1 MTPLQPP
8 IFKLPKIQV
17 DVENKVS
24 WVKVSATVGE
34 LYSSIGTKTKI
45 FAVTAD
51 VCIIVGVGG
60 QFSGSDYGFLIRKY
74 GLSIKNI
81 IDAHII
87 DVIGRFFDR
96 EVMDEDL
103 FWAIK
108 GGGGAS
114 FGIKLIPI
122 PSTVTPFRIL
132 KKVKQNATKLVHK
145 RQSMGDLI
153 TIVYHYG
160 GNFVTKNDGSVVYEK
175 DNTDELTG
183 LDEDRLDSGLRA
195 LSHDKKLL
203 EMYYFTKMN
212 QGRVYLY
219 FEYRV
224 FQLHNDE
231 VSELIEF
238 ISIAL
243 EEDKDTSIT
252 TPNPIGSPN
261 DVSATKSN
269 EEPAIQAQLEALVQ
283 AQRDPPAQTKI
294 SCAHR
299 KVDDIACALATAAAT
314 VVAKSKFQD
323 AGNTNAPND
332 AAATVGIQTVDV
344 PPPPPPLTRLDKLPH
359 KGRATLGV

>member
-17 DVENKVS
+17 DVENRVS
-24 WVKVSATVGE
+24 WVKVSATIGE
-34 LYSSIGTKTKI
+34 LYYSIGTKTKI

-74 GLSIKNI
+74 GLSVKNI

-114 FGIKLIPI
+114 FGVILTWKIKLIPI

-145 RQSMGDLI
+145 RQSVMGDLI

-160 GNFVTKNDGSVVYEK
+160 GNFVTKNDGSVVYER

-183 LDEDRLDSGLRA
+183 LDEDRFRPLKSGLRA

-224 FQLHNDE
+224 FQPHNDE

-238 ISIAL
+238 TSIAL
-243 EEDKDTSIT
+243 EEDNDTPIT
-252 TPNPIGSPN
+252 IPNPIGSPN

-323 AGNTNAPND
+323 AANTNAPND

-344 PPPPPPLTRLDKLPH
+344 S
-359 KGRATLGV
+359 